1 MKYGHF
7 NSDNSFSITTPKT
20 PRHWYNYIFND
31 NYIGC
36 VSQVAFGEGFCQDS
50 MGRRIPLV
58 VGRQLYIVD
67 IDAGEYWTANGL
79 PIAQK
84 YDLFETNHKPGITT
98 ITTERNGVKVIF
110 RIYLH
115 ASENGEIWDVEVINT
130 SGSARKLRIIPHA
143 ATDIDGPYTIQTY
156 NTGTAWF
163 DAPSNTMIL
172 KSAWKFGGPDLHEV
186 YGFMCGSVAPDGYDT
201 RKNAF
206 VGVYGTAMQPE
217 ALDEEL
223 ACRNTECLGEKFCA
237 VLQNTISLNAG
248 EKAHFRYV
256 IGCVNTP
263 EEIPA
268 SAEAMLSTTPE
279 AAEKRGAAALG
290 GVKITTPNQALN
302 SLANKWLQYQ
312 TVMGARWARVRHNG
326 YRDIVS
332 DCDCLATFNPE
343 LSWQCVKRILTYQ
356 YSNGYAPRTFKDG
369 AICDNN
375 FADCAV
381 GIPMAVYNVICE
393 LGIPALLEE
402 EVAFNDG
409 TKASV
414 YEHCKR
420 AIDFLWNFKGLHGLI
435 KIWGGDWNDCMNS
448 AGLEGKGSSV
458 WLSLAWCYANKLF
471 GELATMLGKTADA
484 AKAKARGEE
493 FAATINDV
501 AWDGEYYVCAY
512 KDDGSVLG
520 SHTNTEGKVFLIP
533 QIWSII
539 SGVVTPERLPK
550 VLNTID
556 VTLYDE
562 AGTLVSKPGYSS
574 VDNSIGI
581 MGTKPAGVHENGG
594 IYLHTMAWKL
604 ASDAILGRTSELYE
618 SLQHTIPITDSG
630 EEHLREP
637 YIMCNSIFG
646 KETGYRYKTP
656 GQSWRS
662 ASGQWLL
669 KSLINFVFGLKPTLQ
684 GLCIAPCMPVQWNGS
699 TIQKHFRGSI
709 YTIEYKHTGKYQ
721 LIVNGVPIQG
731 NIVQTADFGEKI
743 SIVCEF

>member
-7 NSDNSFSITTPKT
+7 NPDDSFSITTPKT

-36 VSQVAFGEGFCQDS
+36 VSQVAFGESFCQDS
-50 MGRRIPLV
+50 LGRRIPLV
-58 VGRQLYIVD
+58 VGRQLYVVD
-67 IDAGEYWTANGL
+67 VDAGEYWTGTGL
-79 PIAQK
+79 PTTEK
-84 YDLFETNHKPGITT
+84 FDFFETTHKPGITT
-98 ITTERNGVKVIF
+98 IIAERNGIRTSF

-115 ASENGEIWDVEVINT
+115 ESLIGEIWDVEVTNT
-130 SGSARKLRIIPHA
+130 SSNARKLRIIPHA

-163 DAPSNTMIL
+163 DSPSETIIL

-186 YGFMCGSVAPDGYDT
+186 YGFMRGSVSPDGYDT

-206 VGVYGTAMQPE
+206 VGVYGTGMQPE
-217 ALDEEL
+217 ALDEDL
-223 ACRNTECLGEKFCA
+223 SCRNTECLGEKFCA
-237 VLQNTISLNAG
+237 VLQNTIVLEAN
-248 EKAHFRYV
+248 ETKHFRYV
-256 IGCVNTP
+256 IGCVNDSN
-263 EEIPA
+263 EIPA
-268 SAEAMLSTTPE
+268 VADALLNTTPIAAEA
-279 AAEKRGAAALG
+279 RGLAALG
-290 GVKITTPNQALN
+290 GVRFSTPNSALN
-302 SLANKWLQYQ
+302 SLANTWLQYQ

-332 DCDCLATFNPE
+332 DCDCLATFNPK
-343 LSWQCVKRILTYQ
+343 LSWQCIKRILTYQ
-356 YSNGYAPRTFKDG
+356 YSNGYAPRTFRDG

-381 GIPMAVYNVICE
+381 GIPMAVYNAVCE
-393 LGIPALLEE
+393 LGDVNLLNE

-409 TKASV
+409 SCASV

-420 AIDFLWNFKGLHGLI
+420 AIEFLWNFKGLHGLI

-458 WLSLAWCYANKLF
+458 WLSLAWCYANRLF
-471 GELATMLGKTADA
+471 GELATMLGKEDDA
-484 AKAKARGEE
+484 KLSKARGKE
-493 FAATINDV
+493 FAAIINDV

-520 SHTNTEGKVFLIP
+520 SHINTEGKVFLIP
-533 QIWSII
+533 QLWAII
-539 SGVVTPERLPK
+539 SGVVTEERLPK
-550 VLNTID
+550 LLHTID
-556 VTLYDE
+556 VTLNDD
-562 AGTLVSKPGYSS
+562 AGTLVSKPGYSC

-604 ASDAILGRTSELYE
+604 AADAILGRTTELYK
-618 SLQHTIPITDSG
+618 SLQQTIPVTDLG

-637 YIMCNSIFG
+637 YIMCNSVFG

-669 KSLINFVFGLKPTLQ
+669 KSMVNFIFGLKPTMN
-684 GLCIAPCMPVQWNGS
+684 GLCIDPCMPVEWDGASILKQ
-699 TIQKHFRGSI
+699 FRGSVYSI
-709 YTIEYKHTGKYQ
+709 NYVHTGTKKI
-721 LIVNGVPIQG
+721 IVDGREIEG
-731 NIVQTADFGEKI
+731 NIVPVVEPGTNLY
-743 SIVCEF
+743 IVCEY